1 MGTFNLKLVVLC
13 LFVLL
18 FGYSWAQNITI
29 PYSCG
34 FEDSVEISNWKIN
47 AGPDGVNCQDQ
58 WMIGNLDYNEGYNS
72 LYISCDTGKTTNYGA
87 KPNMTIAYRAIE
99 ISSLVDTSKTTYS
112 VDISFDWKCVGEDK
126 LSMLKFY
133 FLPGNFITEAELLSS
148 SLTADLP
155 AKLSRVAATATL
167 FGSQDWQSWMTP
179 NSNKMKVDTK
189 YYMIFIWQNSNTD
202 TAKFLPQAAVIDNI
216 QITSSNCWKPENL
229 QVESTCDTLWV
240 TWEGANEAYEFE
252 YRPSGAKVWR
262 SNMVTTEKKIVVNNV
277 AEGSYDVRVRGL
289 CGDEKSA
296 WLTKN
301 GAICFCPDRHCI
313 NYVNLDR
320 EGVTCEIGKASDPTK
335 GRPLLSA
342 TGLGDSFAGPIDYGS
357 NDKRSRHT
365 VNWKQGEFDP
375 RTGNKLRTI
384 PEGSLASVRI
394 GNWDINTQAEGITYD
409 YFVDTTQAFI
419 LLMKYAIV
427 LEAPGHGP
435 SADPYFKLEIIDE
448 YGRVI
453 DPNCGEF
460 EFTPENENIKWY
472 KSGNYVWKDWTSIG
486 LNLGDYHGQTIQIRL
501 ITQDC
506 TYSAHAGYAYFT
518 LDCADA
524 AIKSTSCGET
534 INMEMVAPDGFKY
547 IWTRRENRDSVIS
560 TEQSISVPAND
571 TTTYF
576 CEVDYLD
583 MEGCGFTLFTSVFP
597 RFPFSDFTYKW
608 VPENCENRIELVN
621 LSCVHTK
628 VDGVETPTSEKCET
642 YYWNINGG
650 EYETA
655 TENVVYTVPR
665 EGDTL
670 KVTLMVGISDD
681 ACQDDTTITI
691 IVPPIYEHNDTIR
704 ETYCEGNV
712 RIFNDQM
719 LAVPGIYTEYK
730 KNIWGCDSVT
740 VLDLNFVPQPDDVY
754 LYDTIC
760 STEVYNF
767 NGKEL
772 NESGEYTSILK
783 TKYGCDSIVILNLQV
798 EYPVALDIKD
808 EYRFVCADDK
818 KLTIEYTL
826 KEGYKEPQFY
836 SIFFDDLAKQSGFE
850 DVENVAIDNIGAL
863 DIKIPNSCRPNS
875 YTATINFKGE
885 TLVCEDFSVTIN
897 FDVYYDISIL
907 DVKFN
912 NLITV
917 FDAANNGGYTFTSFK
932 WYKNGELLENDTTSF
947 YYLPEGEYFV
957 GEDCYYLLLERDDDG
972 VIMPTCEICP
982 GGMTNNEYVD
992 SDNLL
997 IPTLFNPSET
1007 IYVDQ
1012 LGKGYA
1018 AIYTL
1023 TGQLLYTYDLD
1034 NSNLIVVPNQSGFYL
1049 LQIKSSDLDRIY
1061 KIKVK

>member
-1 MGTFNLKLVVLC
+1 MKSVNLKLVVIC
-13 LFVLL
+13 FFVLL
-18 FGYSWAQNITI
+18 FRYSWAQNITI

-34 FEDSVEISNWKIN
+34 FEDSLEISNWQIN
-47 AGPDGVNCQDQ
+47 AGPNGANCHDK
-58 WMIGNLDYNEGYNS
+58 WMIGNLEYNEGYNS
-72 LYISCDTGKTTNYGA
+72 MYISCDTGKTTNYGA
-87 KPNMTIAYRAIE
+87 KPNMVIAYRAIE
-99 ISSLVDTSKTTYS
+99 ISSLVDPTKTTYS
-112 VDISFDWKCVGEDK
+112 VDISFDWKCMGEDK

-133 FLPGNFITEAELLSS
+133 FLPGNFITEAELESAS
-148 SLTADLP
+148 ATADLP
-155 AKLSRVAATATL
+155 AKLTRVAATATL

-179 NSNKMKVDTK
+179 NSNRMKVDTK

-202 TAKFLPQAAVIDNI
+202 TAKHIPQAAVIDNI

-229 QVESTCDTLWV
+229 TVESTCDTLWIN
-240 TWEGANEAYEFE
+240 WEGANEAYEFE

-262 SNMVTTEKKIVVNNV
+262 GNMVTTEKKMIVTNV
-277 AEGSYDVRVRGL
+277 AEGAYDVRVRGL

-296 WLTKN
+296 WVTKN

-313 NYVNLDR
+313 NYVDLDR

-335 GRPLLSA
+335 SRPLLA
-342 TGLGDSFAGPIDYGS
+342 PTGLGESMAGPIDFGS

-375 RTGNKLRTI
+375 RTENKLRTI
-384 PEGSLASVRI
+384 PEGSLASVRV
-394 GNWDINTQAEGITYD
+394 GNWDINTQAEGIVYD

-448 YGRVI
+448 LGNVI

-460 EFTPENENIKWY
+460 EFTPENKNIKWY

-486 LNLGDYHGQTIQIRL
+486 LNLAEYNGQTIQIRL
-501 ITQDC
+501 MTQDC
-506 TYSAHAGYAYFT
+506 TYSAHSGYAYFT

-534 INMEMVAPDGFKY
+534 INMEMLAPDGFRY

-583 MEGCGFTLFTSVFP
+583 MDGCGFTLFTSVYP
-597 RFPFSDFTYKW
+597 RFPFAEFTYKW
-608 VPENCENRIELVN
+608 APQNCENRIELSN

-628 VDGVETPTSEKCET
+628 VDEVETPTKEKCET
-642 YYWNINGG
+642 YYWSINNG

-670 KVTLMVGISDD
+670 TVTLIAGISDD
-681 ACQDDTTITI
+681 ACQDDTTFTI
-691 IVPPIYEHNDTIR
+691 IVPPIYEHIDTIH

-719 LAVPGIYTEYK
+719 LAIAGIYTEVK
-730 KNIWGCDSVT
+730 KNIWGCDSIT
-740 VLDLNFVPQPDDVY
+740 VLDLNFVAQPDDVY
-754 LYDTIC
+754 VYDTIC
-760 STEVYNF
+760 STDVYHF
-767 NGKEL
+767 NNKEL
-772 NESGEYTSILK
+772 TESGEYTAILK
-783 TKYGCDSIVILNLQV
+783 TKYGCDSVVILNLYV
-798 EYPVALDIKD
+798 ETPVAVDIKD

-818 KLTIEYTL
+818 TLSIEYSS
-826 KEGYKEPQFY
+826 KNGYKEPQLY
-836 SIFFDDLAKQSGFE
+836 SILFDNQAKQAGFE
-850 DVENVAIDNIGAL
+850 DVENATIGNGNAL
-863 DIKIPNSCRPNS
+863 DIKIPESCRPNT
-875 YTATINFKGE
+875 YTATLYFKGE
-885 TLVCEDFSVTIN
+885 TLVCQDFSLPIT
-897 FDVYYDISIL
+897 FDVYYSPSIFDI
-907 DVKFN
+907 KFN
-912 NLITV
+912 NLITL
-917 FDAANNGGYTFTSFK
+917 FDAQNNGGYTFVQYK
-932 WYKNGELLENDTTSF
+932 WYRNGELLENDTTSF

-957 GEDCYYLLLERDDDG
+957 GEDCYYAILERSDDG

-982 GGMTNNEYVD
+982 GASTDNEIITHHE
-992 SDNLL
+992 LL
-997 IPTLFNPSET
+997 IPTLLNPSET
-1007 IYVDQ
+1007 IFVDQ
-1012 LGKGYA
+1012 VESGSA
-1018 AIYTL
+1018 FIYTL
-1023 TGQLLYTYDLD
+1023 TGQLLYIYNFD
-1034 NSNLIVVPNQSGFYL
+1034 NTNSITVPSQSGFYF
-1049 LQIKSSDLDRIY
+1049 LQIKTANADYVY